1 MTGTWSAET
10 DGGVESGAFA
20 SGRTEGGGVGSRR
33 AGERRHDADDDD
45 DGRWSTGSHQVSAF
59 FNRSDRLIERR
70 PIDPRRHLSVRKQQ
84 KIQFHIFLNFFFNS
98 ISHFLCLNSI
108 FS

>member
-70 PIDPRRHLSVRKQQ
+70 PIDPRRHLHVRNQQ
-84 KIQFHIFLNFFFNS
+84 KKQFQFFNFSIFFSLFKSIFFLN
-98 ISHFLCLNSI
+98 
-108 FS
+108 

>member
-70 PIDPRRHLSVRKQQ
+70 PIDPRRHLHVRNQQ
-84 KIQFHIFLNFFFNS
+84 KNTIS
-98 ISHFLCLNSI
+98 IL
-108 FS
+108 